1 MDASAS
7 KVDAEVGNLFG
18 LYLKIEN
25 ASYPPTIKQKK
36 TVIKYT
42 KLPDDINAKAPWL
55 CQGHI
60 LEPRFRRII
69 TIEEPKISTRRSLKS
84 DVAVPSTIMAADVCK
99 RKIVTIEDDEY
110 NNYYPKYSHQI
121 KKSFKKVINR
131 AVEAKEEKLIS
142 PQKLSGLPYSSKS
155 SKDVKSNVTR
165 ASRSSR
171 SINSPSKYSLNKKKS
186 TRESEKEVPVTK
198 NKLKEECVTKLPPK
212 KVTVNK
218 TTVERTRLRKSPNEL
233 NQNNKALLKDIK
245 LKYKPIPVI
254 HVPLD
259 ETLLNCD
266 VSTEVSED
274 ICNLAEIK
282 SHKVNSSFQ
291 VTNTKFNDI
300 HIGTQNSVE
309 YGTEVL
315 LSEMKQGTEIS
326 LKKVEQGTE
335 VLVNKVDQATE
346 VLLTKVDK
354 ETEVD
359 QDFIENEYDLKK
371 TFDSLDIPNVSL
383 INSNKSDVPKDD
395 IVDIINSQQS
405 VVINKDPH
413 ILDIP
418 MNVISQ
424 KDETDFRE
432 SQLHNNSYIISR
444 ATLTYTTKQKIN
456 FHVVGNNELLQA
468 HAPSSRFKYP
478 MNVVSVYKNELKNQE
493 YQGACRKLY
502 YDRNDENDKSHDE
515 LEHLKNSTSVDCSNV
530 FINDKLVKPSDII
543 STIKVNNSL
552 VQSDYIC
559 EQFQRELNFIDSFF
573 ESLQYLESCS
583 LSDKCVDEKEVE
595 NWINNSGNELKH
607 LEFGSF
613 LSKFEN
619 EINIDDSKTMASK
632 SLCLLNLLIR
642 DEQRRAKNLLFV
654 LKMREDALKDF
665 TKSQILWLENKKKQE
680 NTDISQLKKKQ
691 RGALLKLQHEC
702 GEMQRMRKAL
712 LTLSEKRKLA
722 LMKTKKNIEI
732 KLKNSVDVE
741 QIILGKK
748 KLKRSPSS
756 DRNVAPLKC
765 FELSSSGCD
774 DSTTSR
780 PRSTTSVLLPSIPKR
795 ITSAEKCVQTS
806 EGTLDRV
813 CMDCSTDTADEN
825 FIVVDGGY
833 LNILFQNL
841 SPQIFSSEKQY
852 EVNKEALNN
861 IVHTSNVQR
870 FNWKNDIAIE
880 ELMDK
885 IKNRDLEGTN
895 TPSTARSLVD
905 EFDQIYKG
913 LAEDKSYD
921 DSTDH
926 IISGVIDEIS
936 GVAPQI
942 VVSQADDSKNDQK
955 SFLQESSDD
964 AGNKSS
970 NNSST
975 DESCN
980 CEPLMIAAETQLSRG
995 NDIVSVAGP
1004 LPVPAGA
1011 AAVPDDVPVD
1021 VPTWLTQ
1028 KPSTSSS
1035 LVDSSTSSSQQVF
1048 PSVSSLTPPVLFEAE
1063 ELRRQQLAIEREI
1076 KALEQQQCQ
1085 LLAVRE
1091 IPDKP
1096 PPPYTPPS
1104 EPKAPKPLG
1113 KFTVDHTIEDKL
1125 RTFFPDPKNDE
1136 VDLVDPFDVFVKD
1149 FCLDSTERHKLEKNQ
1164 KYWDTCNFPPSKPE
1178 LNTEKLIA
1186 RTTLELKEVLTS
1198 VPPTVVSGVGARR
1211 SDHID
1216 DILFA
1221 EWRRCEPEWTSLHAD
1236 EVIVKNQVF
1245 ESIFQKILSETVD
1258 EYKRTVLEPNK
1269 S

>member
-7 KVDAEVGNLFG
+7 KVRDAEAGNLFG

-42 KLPDDINAKAPWL
+42 KLPEDINTKASCL
-55 CQGHI
+55 HQRHT
-60 LEPRFRRII
+60 LDPRFRRII

-84 DVAVPSTIMAADVCK
+84 DVAVPSTIMATDICK
-99 RKIVTIEDDEY
+99 RKIVTIEEDDEY
-110 NNYYPKYSHQI
+110 NSYYPKYSHHI
-121 KKSFKKVINR
+121 KKSFTKVINR
-131 AVEAKEEKLIS
+131 AIEAKEEKPIS
-142 PQKLSGLPYSSKS
+142 QQKISGLPYSSK
-155 SKDVKSNVTR
+155 R
-165 ASRSSR
+165 ASRSAR
-171 SINSPSKYSLNKKKS
+171 NINSLSKYSLNKKNS
-186 TRESEKEVPVTK
+186 SRESEKDVPVTK
-198 NKLKEECVTKLPPK
+198 NKLKEERFPKLPPK

-218 TTVERTRLRKSPNEL
+218 TTVERTKLSRSPNDL
-233 NQNNKALLKDIK
+233 NQTSKALLKDIK
-245 LKYKPIPVI
+245 LKHKSIPVI

-259 ETLLNCD
+259 ETLPNCN
-266 VSTEVSED
+266 VSTEVSEN
-274 ICNLAEIK
+274 IFNLAEIK
-282 SHKVNSSFQ
+282 SHKVNSSVQ
-291 VTNTKFNDI
+291 VTNTKFKDVK
-300 HIGTQNSVE
+300 IGTETLLTNVE
-309 YGTEVL
+309 HGTEVL
-315 LSEMKQGTEIS
+315 LSKMNQGTEIL

-335 VLVNKVDQATE
+335 VSFKT
-346 VLLTKVDK
+346 VDK
-354 ETEVD
+354 GTEVD
-359 QDFIENEYDLKK
+359 QDFIENEYGVNDFKK

-383 INSNKSDVPKDD
+383 INNSKSDVPKED
-395 IVDIINSQQS
+395 IVEIM
-405 VVINKDPH
+405 NKGPR
-413 ILDIP
+413 IQDIP

-432 SQLHNNSYIISR
+432 SQLHSNSYIISR

-456 FHVVGNNELLQA
+456 FHVVGNNEILQA
-468 HAPSSRFKYP
+468 HAPSSPLKYP

-493 YQGACRKLY
+493 YQGDSRKIY
-502 YDRNDENDKSHDE
+502 YERKDENDKSHDE
-515 LEHLKNSTSVDCSNV
+515 LEHSNGSTSVNCSYV
-530 FINDKLVKPSDII
+530 FENDKLVKPSDII

-552 VQSDYIC
+552 LQSDYIC

-583 LSDKCVDEKEVE
+583 LSEKCIAEKGVE
-595 NWINNSGNELKH
+595 NWINSSGNELKH

-665 TKSQILWLENKKKQE
+665 TKSQILWLENKKKQD

-813 CMDCSTDTADEN
+813 CVDCSTDTADEN

-841 SPQIFSSEKQY
+841 SPQIFSCEKQY
-852 EVNKEALNN
+852 EVNKDALNN
-861 IVHTSNVQR
+861 IVHTSNMHR
-870 FNWKNDIAIE
+870 FNWNNDIAIE
-880 ELMDK
+880 ELMDQ

-913 LAEDKSYD
+913 LADDKSYD
-921 DSTDH
+921 DTTDH
-926 IISGVIDEIS
+926 VINDVIDEIS
-936 GVAPQI
+936 GVAAQI
-942 VVSQADDSKNDQK
+942 VVSQTEDTENVQK
-955 SFLQESSDD
+955 SFSQESSD
-964 AGNKSS
+964 GTGYKSS
-970 NNSST
+970 SNSST

-980 CEPLMIAAETQLSRG
+980 CEPLMITAETQLSKG
-995 NDIVSVAGP
+995 NDIVSVSVAGP

-1011 AAVPDDVPVD
+1011 AAVPDDVAVD

-1028 KPSTSSS
+1028 KASTSLS
-1035 LVDSSTSSSQQVF
+1035 LVDSSTSSNQQVY
-1048 PSVSSLTPPVLFEAE
+1048 PSLGSLTTPVLFEAE

-1104 EPKAPKPLG
+1104 EPKAPKPPG
-1113 KFTVDHTIEDKL
+1113 KFTIDHTIEEKI
-1125 RTFFPDPKNDE
+1125 RTFLPDPKSDE
-1136 VDLVDPFDVFVKD
+1136 GDLVDPFDMFVKD
-1149 FCLDSTERHKLEKNQ
+1149 FCLDSIERHNLEKNQ

-1186 RTTLELKEVLTS
+1186 RTSSELKEVLTS

-1269 S
+1269 TYI